1 MKEILKEIQDGTF
14 AKEWAKEYDD
24 GLKNYN
30 RMLKEGEA
38 HPIEA
43 TGQRL
48 RSLMPWVPKRNI
60 KGSQASYA

>member
-1 MKEILKEIQDGTF
+1 
-14 AKEWAKEYDD
+14 
-24 GLKNYN
+24 
-30 RMLKEGEA
+30 MLQEGEA